1 MRGHPNGTA
10 GTARLT
16 ADVAVHAP
24 TGRDGQLTISILERW
39 GLTARLCADMRDLC
53 DAVTDDIGVLLIA
66 EEALSRGARDE
77 LLGALSR
84 QPSWSDIPLIVLTG
98 EGELSRSITEGIEA
112 VTARGNTVLLE
123 RPVRIATLVTALRSA
138 LRARLR
144 QFEIRDYVTER
155 ERLLESERA
164 ARAEA
169 EDANRAKS
177 RFLTVMSHELRTPL
191 NAIGGYAE
199 LIELEVHGAI
209 TDAQREALQRIQ
221 RSERHLLGL
230 IESVLSFA
238 RVEAGTVRFDIRK
251 VGTSELINTAQ
262 ALVEP
267 QVRARG
273 LRIELAE
280 CDENRWIAADLEKAC
295 QILLNLLSN
304 AMKFTPRGGLVTLR
318 CASRDDVVEIS
329 VADTGMGIP
338 PNKLDSI
345 FEPFVQIDTG
355 LTRTQEGVG
364 LGLAISRDLA
374 RGMAGDLSVVST
386 LGKGTCFTLRLPAYR
401 DEDSGAKP
409 ETDATV
415 ALRASDSDGSAG

>member
-1 MRGHPNGTA
+1 VTA
-10 GTARLT
+10 LPDQVRFSSPTV

-24 TGRDGQLTISILERW
+24 TGRDGQLTVAILRRW
-39 GLTARLCADMRDLC
+39 GLTARLCVDMRNLC
-53 DAVTDDIGVLLIA
+53 DAVTEDIGVLLVA
-66 EEALSRGARDE
+66 EEALGRGMRE
-77 LLGALSR
+77 QLLEALAK
-84 QPSWSDIPLIVLTG
+84 QPSWSDVPLIVLTG
-98 EGELSRSITEGIEA
+98 EGELSRSISEGIEA
-112 VTARGNTVLLE
+112 VTTRGNAVLLE
-123 RPVRIATLVTALRSA
+123 RPVRIATLITALRSA

-144 QFEIRDYVTER
+144 QFEIRDYVVER
-155 ERLLESERA
+155 ERLLESERT

-169 EDANRAKS
+169 EEANRAKS

-238 RVEAGTVRFDIRK
+238 RVEAGTVRFNVRK
-251 VGTSELINTAQ
+251 VATSELVSTAE
-262 ALVEP
+262 AFVEP
-267 QVRARG
+267 QVGARG
-273 LRIELAE
+273 LRIELDDCRE
-280 CDENRWIAADLEKAC
+280 EHFVAADFEKAC

-304 AMKFTPRGGLVTLR
+304 ALKFTPRGGTVTLK
-318 CASRDDVVEIS
+318 CANRGDAVEIS

-338 PNKLDSI
+338 ANKLDSI
-345 FEPFVQIDTG
+345 FEPFVQVDTR

-374 RGMAGDLSVVST
+374 RGMGGDLIVAST
-386 LGKGTCFTLRLPAYR
+386 LGKGTCFTLRLPVFR
-401 DEDSGAKP
+401 E
-409 ETDATV
+409 
-415 ALRASDSDGSAG
+415 ASDERLENSDADGAPTHSS

>member
-1 MRGHPNGTA
+1 MTA
-10 GTARLT
+10 IRSDRVKREARAT

-24 TGRDGQLTISILERW
+24 TGRDGSLAVAVLERW
-39 GLTARLCADMRDLC
+39 GLTTRLCADIESLC
-53 DAVTDDIGVLLIA
+53 GAVSDDVGALLVA
-66 EEALSRGARDE
+66 EEALTRDTRE
-77 LLGALSR
+77 RLLDALAR

-98 EGELSRSITEGIEA
+98 EGELSRSITEGIGA
-112 VTARGNTVLLE
+112 VMTRGNTVLLE
-123 RPVRIATLVTALRSA
+123 RPVRIATLVTAVRSA

-144 QFEIRDYVTER
+144 QFEIRDHVIER
-155 ERLLESERA
+155 ERLLQSERA

-169 EDANRAKS
+169 EEANRAKS

-209 TDAQREALQRIQ
+209 TPAQREALQRIQ

-238 RVEAGTVRFDIRK
+238 RVEAGTVRFDIQK
-251 VGTSELINTAQ
+251 VAVSDLVSSAQ

-267 QVRARG
+267 QLRARG
-273 LRIELAE
+273 LRVELVE
-280 CDENRWIAADLEKAC
+280 CDEPRWVAADAEKAR

-304 AMKFTPRGGLVTLR
+304 AMKFTPRGGQVAIT
-318 CASRDDVVEIS
+318 CASRDDVAEIT
-329 VADTGMGIP
+329 VADSGIGIP
-338 PNKLDSI
+338 PENLESI
-345 FEPFVQIDTG
+345 FEPFVQVDTR

-374 RGMAGDLSVVST
+374 RGMDGDLVVESRF
-386 LGKGTCFTLRLPAYR
+386 GEGARFTLRLPCHHDAA
-401 DEDSGAKP
+401 S
-409 ETDATV
+409 ATV
-415 ALRASDSDGSAG
+415 AD

>member
-1 MRGHPNGTA
+1 VTALPHPVESA
-10 GTARLT
+10 SPKVI
-16 ADVAVHAP
+16 DVAVHAP
-24 TGRDGQLTISILERW
+24 TGRDGQLTVAILERW
-39 GLTARLCADMRDLC
+39 GLSARLCVDMTNLC
-53 DAVTDDIGVLLIA
+53 DAVTGDVGVLLVA
-66 EEALSRGARDE
+66 EEALGRATRKQ
-77 LLGALSR
+77 LLDALAK

-98 EGELSRSITEGIEA
+98 EGELSRSISEGIEA
-112 VTARGNTVLLE
+112 VTTRGNAVLLE
-123 RPVRIATLVTALRSA
+123 RPVRIATLITALRSA

-144 QFEIRDYVTER
+144 QFEIRDYVVER

-209 TDAQREALQRIQ
+209 TAAQREALQRIQ

-238 RVEAGTVRFDIRK
+238 RVEAGTVRFNIRE
-251 VGTSELINTAQ
+251 VATSELLSTAE

-267 QVRARG
+267 QVHARG
-273 LRIELAE
+273 LRIELID
-280 CDENRWIAADLEKAC
+280 CDGSPSIAADFEKAC

-304 AMKFTPRGGLVTLR
+304 ALKFTPRGGTVSLA
-318 CASRDDVVEIS
+318 CAAHGDAVDIS
-329 VADTGMGIP
+329 VADTGVGIP
-338 PNKLDSI
+338 ADKLDSI
-345 FEPFVQIDTG
+345 FEPFVQVDTR

-374 RGMAGDLSVVST
+374 RGMGGDLSVVST
-386 LGKGTCFTLRLPAYR
+386 VGKGTCFTLRLPVYR
-401 DEDSGAKP
+401 KFVA
-409 ETDATV
+409 DA
-415 ALRASDSDGSAG
+415 S